1 MGDSDI
7 PCAIGMA
14 GVPVKLSGRADL
26 RFEVGSLTLYQPV
39 YFTESPCVPSEA
51 EAYNIIL
58 GNDFLSCLPPWSINY
73 KNCTFYMVDHQVSIL
88 CNAPA
93 PDPANLINGA
103 EEILVRVAETTVLTP
118 SSETFVPCY
127 SEVADHSPLVLAA
140 QSTHLSDRSLM
151 VSPVVF
157 NAGATRLLVSNPS
170 AKAEILYKG
179 QQVSSAVRI
188 DREAT
193 VETFAI
199 ATFPS

>member
-14 GVPVKLSGRADL
+14 GVPVKLSGHADL

-39 YFTESPCVPSEA
+39 YFTESACVPSEA
-51 EAYNIIL
+51 DAYNIIL
-58 GNDFLSCLPPWSINY
+58 GNDFLSRLPPWTINY
-73 KNCTFYMVDHQVSIL
+73 RNRTFYADHQVSIL

-103 EEILVRVAETTVLTP
+103 EEIPVRVAETIALAP
-118 SSETFVPCY
+118 NAETFVPYY
-127 SEVADHSPLVLAA
+127 SEVADHSPLVLVA
-140 QSTHLSDRSLM
+140 QSSHMSDCSLM

-179 QQVSSAVRI
+179 QQIPSAVRI
-188 DREAT
+188 GREAT

>member
-1 MGDSDI
+1 
-7 PCAIGMA
+7 MA
-14 GVPVKLSGRADL
+14 GVPVKLGGHADL
-26 RFEVGSLTLYQPV
+26 RFEVGSPTLYQPF
-39 YFTESPCVPSEA
+39 YFTESACVPSEA

-58 GNDFLSCLPPWSINY
+58 GNGLLSRLPPWSINCR
-73 KNCTFYMVDHQVSIL
+73 NRTFYMADHQVSIS

-103 EEILVRVAETTVLTP
+103 EEIPVCVAETTVLTP
-118 SSETFVPCY
+118 SAETVVPCY

-140 QSTHLSDRSLM
+140 QSIHLSDRSLM

-170 AKAEILYKG
+170 AKTEILCKG

-188 DREAT
+188 DEDAT

-199 ATFPS
+199 ATFPP